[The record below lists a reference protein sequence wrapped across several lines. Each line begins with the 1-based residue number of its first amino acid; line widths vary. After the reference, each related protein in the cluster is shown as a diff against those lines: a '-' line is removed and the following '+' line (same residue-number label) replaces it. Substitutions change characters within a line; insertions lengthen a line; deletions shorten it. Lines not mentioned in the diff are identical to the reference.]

1 MAIQEGDFVEVEYT
15 GKLKEDN
22 SVFDTTDIKVAKESD
37 IFSEN
42 MAYGSV
48 IVCVGQGHI
57 LKGLEKHFVGKMP
70 GKITVSLVPDEA
82 FGKKNASLIQLI
94 PQKKFTENKIQP
106 VPGLQINI
114 DDSLGIVRRV
124 GGGRILVDFNHPLSG
139 REVVYDV
146 NIKRIVTD
154 KKEQLTGLLAILMKQ
169 KPVDI
174 KIAND
179 EAEVTLKIAL
189 PDKVAEHMS
198 NEFGSLVKLKKLVF
212 KKAEEK
218 KEESKVEKKEENKIK
233 KDETPVVVDAEI
245 IDHEH
250 SDKKFRA
257 KKTGN

>member
-15 GKLKEDN
+15 GKLKEDS

-42 MAYGSV
+42 MAYGPV

-57 LKGLEKHFVGKMP
+57 LKGLEKHFVGKGE
-70 GKITVSLVPDEA
+70 GKFTVSLIPEEA
-82 FGKKNASLIQLI
+82 FGKKNAGLIQLI

-139 REVVYDV
+139 KEVVYDV

-154 KKEQLTGLLAILMKQ
+154 KKEQLSGLLSILMKQ

-198 NEFGSLVKLKKLVF
+198 REFCSLVKLKKLVF

-218 KEESKVEKKEENKIK
+218 KKEELKEIPAQKENKENSEKK
-233 KDETPVVVDAEI
+233 
-245 IDHEH
+245 
-250 SDKKFRA
+250 SRA
-257 KKTGN
+257 KKAVN

>member
-22 SVFDTTDIKVAKESD
+22 SVFDTTDIKVAKDSG

-57 LKGLEKHFVGKMP
+57 LKGLEKHFVGKGA
-70 GKITVSLVPDEA
+70 GKFAVSLAPEEA
-82 FGKKNASLIQLI
+82 FGKKNAGLIQLI

-139 REVVYDV
+139 KEVVYDV
-146 NIKRIVTD
+146 DIKRVVTD
-154 KKEQLTGLLAILMKQ
+154 KKEQLSGLLSILMKQ

-198 NEFGSLVKLKKLVF
+198 KEFCSLVKLKKIVF

-218 KEESKVEKKEENKIK
+218 KEAKKEETKSASGS
-233 KDETPVVVDAEI
+233 PAVVDAEI
-245 IDHEH
+245 VEKG
-250 SDKKFRA
+250 SAEKKKPKA
-257 KKTGN
+257 KNKLN

>member
-15 GKLKEDN
+15 GKIKED
-22 SVFDTTDIKVAKESD
+22 SAVFDTTDEKVAKDSD

-42 MAYGSV
+42 MAYGPV

-70 GKITVSLVPDEA
+70 GKFTVSLIPGEA
-82 FGKKNASLIQLI
+82 FGKKNAALIQLI

-114 DDSLGIVRRV
+114 DDSLGVVRRV

-139 REVVYDV
+139 KEVTYDV

-154 KKEQLTGLLAILMKQ
+154 KKEQLSGLLAILMKQ

-174 KIAND
+174 KITND

-189 PDKVAEHMS
+189 PDKVADHMS
-198 NEFGSLVKLKKLVF
+198 NEFCGLVKLKKLVF
-212 KKAEEK
+212 KK
-218 KEESKVEKKEENKIK
+218 EESKAEKKEENKIK
-233 KDETPVVVDAEI
+233 KDEKPVVVDAEI
-245 IDHEH
+245 IEKGN
-250 SDKKFRA
+250 SDKKSGA
-257 KKTGN
+257 KKTVN